1 MMIDTIAFDLCPS
14 SFHIVRPDF
23 FYPNANMLDKKP
35 DELWDTRIF
44 PKSVFNNSRDKYYP
58 KVSLYEHTQTGE
70 RRVYLKVECSVS
82 KLLQGENLF
91 SLPSKAREKFASV
104 MEETLRVMGV
114 ETTAGNILSAPA
126 NKLHIAYNMP
136 VSVSVRIILDD
147 FYRTLQ
153 RANMDI
159 QKTDYRN
166 GGEILHFHYDS
177 YELAFYDKVADME
190 RLQHCPK
197 RAVCCDKYPEIPVYQ
212 QYLKDRQLNILRME
226 LRMNTKEAIR
236 KFWYP
241 CVENE
246 ETLKKI
252 RIQKLS
258 VGDCF
263 NEQTIRNI
271 LVGEWE
277 KLEQKVYCLPIF
289 RRSITD
295 LYEDI
300 VRRNADVTDKKLY
313 GLVPVVMM
321 LASEGVVA
329 VRQTLQKQYGKEKAK
344 RIIKDALAL
353 DIPRYKP
360 NYIAYIGK
368 ELKKFAPLTPK
379 TLNKKVK
386 KSIIKLNMDNAKF
399 LTAEE
404 VAQILRKDVMTIYRY
419 LRAGKLPAYKFGK
432 EYRVDENDFKA
443 FVASRKVK
451 VKKGGRK

>member
-1 MMIDTIAFDLCPS
+1 MIDTIAFDLWSDC
-14 SFHIVRPDF
+14 FQIVRPDLF
-23 FYPNANMLDKKP
+23 IPKANILWEKP
-35 DELWDTRIF
+35 EDLWERHIF
-44 PKSVFNNSRDKYYP
+44 PQSIFNGKQDKYYP
-58 KVSLYEHTQTGE
+58 RVSLYEYTQRAP
-70 RRVYLKVECSVS
+70 RRICLKVECSVS
-82 KLLQGENLF
+82 KLLKGENFF
-91 SLPSKAREKFASV
+91 SIRSEVKEKFASV

-114 ETTAGNILSAPA
+114 ETTAENILLAPA

-246 ETLKKI
+246 ETLKEI

-277 KLEQKVYCLPIF
+277 KLEQNVYRLPIF
-289 RRSITD
+289 RRSITN

-313 GLVPVVMM
+313 GLVPVAMM

-329 VRQTLQKQYGKEKAK
+329 VRQTLQKQYGKEKSK
-344 RIIKDALAL
+344 RMIKNALAL
-353 DIPRYKP
+353 KIPRYKP
-360 NYIAYIGK
+360 NYLVEIDKA
-368 ELKKFAPLTPK
+368 LKKFAPLTPEIL
-379 TLNKKVK
+379 TKKIK

-399 LTAEE
+399 LTVEE
-404 VAQILRKDVMTIYRY
+404 MASILKVVPMTVYRY
-419 LRAGKLPAYKFGK
+419 LKAGKLQAYKFGK
-432 EYRVDENDFKA
+432 EYRVYESDFKD
-443 FVASRKVK
+443 FVASCKVG